1 MWIKSIYGKAA
12 FKRLKLYIWRA
23 GTVTAIP
30 WMSVAWRQGG
40 GQSFG
45 LGSVMGW
52 VVTLR
57 NMVGETKCLSVL
69 WDSPPSSLGWQMY
82 VEMPQGVGQVL
93 LSLAN
98 WLFVELII
106 GEAGSRAPLWQSGG
120 QEGYLKSWVVWPEAL
135 RASSKPG
142 GEVNFWEGNS
152 FPAKRARLLLSD
164 VWCSAF
170 IYPTAS
176 ECLCSLM

>member
-30 WMSVAWRQGG
+30 ECQWPCGRQWVGVR
-40 GQSFG
+40 SFG

-93 LSLAN
+93 LPLAN
-98 WLFVELII
+98 WLFRGINYWWSWE
-106 GEAGSRAPLWQSGG
+106 SAPSVA
-120 QEGYLKSWVVWPEAL
+120 ERRP
-135 RASSKPG
+135 R
-142 GEVNFWEGNS
+142 
-152 FPAKRARLLLSD
+152 RLLQVLGGVTRSPQGPFWSLGVKLLSGREL
-164 VWCSAF
+164 F
-170 IYPTAS
+170 P
-176 ECLCSLM
+176 